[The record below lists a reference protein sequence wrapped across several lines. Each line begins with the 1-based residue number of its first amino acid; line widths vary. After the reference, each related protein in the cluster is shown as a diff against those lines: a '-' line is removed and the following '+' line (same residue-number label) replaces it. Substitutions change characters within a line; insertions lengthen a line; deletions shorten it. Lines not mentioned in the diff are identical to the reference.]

1 MFDDHDQIRK
11 GNNKA
16 RFCADAGADRQVLR
30 ALALRRG
37 CQYVRQIAPRQ
48 HSTGDSLHR
57 LSSTNTA
64 DVDQTVA
71 VEARN
76 GKAV

>member
-1 MFDDHDQIRK
+1 MFDDHDQIRE

-16 RFCADAGADRQVLR
+16 RFCADARADRQVLS

-37 CQYVRQIAPRQ
+37 CQYVRQIAPRL
-48 HSTGDSLHR
+48 HRTGDNLRR
-57 LSSTNTA
+57 LSSTNIA
-64 DVDQTVA
+64 GVDQTVA